1 MSVRSIEVPA
11 VSNMDSP
18 VVGTTVEVEGSSSS
32 LDVLLE
38 LSSSNSVMFWSSAK
52 NTSFAKLSMLL
63 LLDFAMLLLTL
74 RWRLR
79 RFRIVWRVLVNWSCR

>member
-1 MSVRSIEVPA
+1 MSVRSIEIPA